1 ADGVAIPLDQ
11 LAQQTKLKG
20 LIDLAIGKNSQS
32 MYDGSGRVVGGNATD
47 QALMRFLGQETFH
60 KLDEV
65 SSYAVT
71 KSQSFNSANKFSQA
85 YIAGA
90 GRTFYK
96 GAPEKF
102 LAVAQKYLSL
112 DGDEHPLDLESLN
125 AKIDELAGKSMR
137 VLAFGY
143 SPSEMTENAINAD
156 TVLIGLVGI
165 RDDVRPEAREA
176 IAEVQKAGIQV
187 VMITGDRL
195 ETAVAIAR
203 EAGLLRTRDDVAL
216 TSTQLNELSD
226 DEVKKIIPRIRVIAR
241 ALPTDKSRMV
251 RLCQELNLVVGMTG
265 DGVNDSPALKR
276 ADVGFAMGSGTEAA
290 KEAGKIVILDD

>member
-1 ADGVAIPLDQ
+1 MPSPNPKASTPPISSARP
-11 LAQQTKLKG
+11 T
-20 LIDLAIGKNSQS
+20 SP
-32 MYDGSGRVVGGNATD
+32 GRPHLL
-47 QALMRFLGQETFH
+47 Q
-60 KLDEV
+60 
-65 SSYAVT
+65 
-71 KSQSFNSANKFSQA
+71 
-85 YIAGA
+85 
-90 GRTFYK
+90 GR
-96 GAPEKF
+96 AEKF

-203 EAGLLRTRDDVAL
+203 EAGAAAG
-216 TSTQLNELSD
+216 
-226 DEVKKIIPRIRVIAR
+226 P
-241 ALPTDKSRMV
+241 
-251 RLCQELNLVVGMTG
+251 
-265 DGVNDSPALKR
+265 
-276 ADVGFAMGSGTEAA
+276 GTMWR
-290 KEAGKIVILDD
+290 